1 MHRQIFDLIYY
12 GNGGFNWSDVY
23 EMPIW
28 LRTFY
33 IKSIEKA
40 LRDKAEAEKKAS
52 KKSNA
57 SMKKPNFR
65 KPRR

>member
-1 MHRQIFDLIYY
+1 
-12 GNGGFNWSDVY
+12 
-23 EMPIW
+23 MPIW

-40 LRDKAEAEKKAS
+40 LKDKADAETKAS
-52 KKSNA
+52 KKATSNI
-57 SMKKPNFR
+57 KKPNFR